1 MRMDNLLRLFV
12 EWSYNK
18 ERKKSGITD
27 FQLRQLVV
35 ELLAD
40 PKDGSLGGG
49 VYKKRVALQAGTR
62 GGARTIII
70 YHQGDR
76 VYFLDGWE
84 KKDVPK
90 SGPEIPPNV
99 LNFYKLQS
107 RMFKSKTENQIKTDL
122 ENKVYIEMAK
132 AEVEKKYD

>member
-1 MRMDNLLRLFV
+1 MGARMDNLLRLFV

-27 FQLRQLVV
+27 FQLRQLAV

-70 YHQGDR
+70 
-76 VYFLDGWE
+76 
-84 KKDVPK
+84 K
-90 SGPEIPPNV
+90 EIRFIS
-99 LNFYKLQS
+99 LTGGRK
-107 RMFKSKTENQIKTDL
+107 RMFPKVGLKSPP
-122 ENKVYIEMAK
+122 MF
-132 AEVEKKYD
+132 